1 LRLILRNKLR
11 LLRPGAL
18 WARFRA
24 TWHAAWVVSLLALTT
39 ACAQLPRAEPE
50 GQGVSERIDR
60 LSDELAGLS
69 AGLEAAREE
78 RQALAVNVASLQA
91 NLADVPAM
99 LASMEKSVA
108 AEQTAP
114 AFSPAATCEPA
125 DDADGLGD
133 KQVVGGREDVWV
145 EDLQLALPA
154 RIDTGAETASLDARN
169 IREFERD
176 GDEWVRFDIVHPE
189 TGEPLTLERPVAR
202 VVRIL
207 QSTSEEA
214 ERRAVIELGIVL
226 GEVRQMAEFTLSD
239 RSHLDFQM
247 LVGRNILKDLMVV
260 DVGQSN
266 IAPYRAPEPPA
277 Q

>member
-1 LRLILRNKLR
+1 
-11 LLRPGAL
+11 
-18 WARFRA
+18 
-24 TWHAAWVVSLLALTT
+24 
-39 ACAQLPRAEPE
+39 
-50 GQGVSERIDR
+50 
-60 LSDELAGLS
+60 
-69 AGLEAAREE
+69 
-78 RQALAVNVASLQA
+78 
-91 NLADVPAM
+91 M
-99 LASMEKSVA
+99 
-108 AEQTAP
+108 
-114 AFSPAATCEPA
+114 
-125 DDADGLGD
+125 
-133 KQVVGGREDVWV
+133 
-145 EDLQLALPA
+145 
-154 RIDTGAETASLDARN
+154 
-169 IREFERD
+169 
-176 GDEWVRFDIVHPE
+176 
-189 TGEPLTLERPVAR
+189 AR

>member
-1 LRLILRNKLR
+1 MRPSHSGKQPARSRL
-11 LLRPGAL
+11 P
-18 WARFRA
+18 
-24 TWHAAWVVSLLALTT
+24 WVVVLLTLTT
-39 ACAQLPRAEPE
+39 ACAQLPPVEPE
-50 GQGVSERIDR
+50 RQGVSERIDR
-60 LSDELAGLS
+60 LAEELAGLS
-69 AGLEAAREE
+69 TGLEAAREE
-78 RQALAVNVASLQA
+78 QQALAGNVATLQA
-91 NLADVPAM
+91 SLAGVPAM
-99 LASMEKSVA
+99 LEAMEKSVA
-108 AEQTAP
+108 AEQTTP
-114 AFSPAATCEPA
+114 ALVPASACEPA
-125 DDADGLGD
+125 ENADGLEG
-133 KQVVGGREDVWV
+133 KQLVGRREDVWV
-145 EDLQLALPA
+145 EDLQLALTA

>member
-1 LRLILRNKLR
+1 
-11 LLRPGAL
+11 
-18 WARFRA
+18 
-24 TWHAAWVVSLLALTT
+24 
-39 ACAQLPRAEPE
+39 
-50 GQGVSERIDR
+50 
-60 LSDELAGLS
+60 
-69 AGLEAAREE
+69 
-78 RQALAVNVASLQA
+78 VNVAYLQA

-99 LASMEKSVA
+99 LASMEKIVA

-114 AFSPAATCEPA
+114 AFSPAAACEPA

-133 KQVVGGREDVWV
+133 KQVVGGREDVWI

-176 GDEWVRFDIVHPE
+176 GDEWVRFDIVHPG

>member
-1 LRLILRNKLR
+1 MFLPM
-11 LLRPGAL
+11 LL
-18 WARFRA
+18 
-24 TWHAAWVVSLLALTT
+24 S
-39 ACAQLPRAEPE
+39 ACAGLPSVEPD
-50 GQGVSERIDR
+50 GQSVHERIDR
-60 LSDELAGLS
+60 VAEELAGL
-69 AGLEAAREE
+69 AADLEAAREE
-78 RQALAVNVASLQA
+78 RRNLAGNVAAAQA
-91 NLADVPAM
+91 ALSALPPKLDALEQLVAT
-99 LASMEKSVA
+99 EKPPP
-108 AEQTAP
+108 AP
-114 AFSPAATCEPA
+114 ASGCEPA
-125 DDADGLGD
+125 EAADALAD
-133 KQVVGGREDVWV
+133 KQVVGRREEVWI

-154 RIDTGAETASLDARN
+154 RIDTGAETASLDARA

-176 GDEWVRFDIVHPE
+176 GDEWVRFDIVHPG

-214 ERRAVIELGIVL
+214 ERRVVIELGIVL

-266 IAPYRAPEPPA
+266 IAPYRAAEPPA
-277 Q
+277 P